1 MSKEVII
8 TVVEKCAEFAMAHP
22 VAATVIV
29 VSTVVVG
36 GAIYLGEKYLENN
49 RNNDEDRS
57 LGNRRGIARNN

>member
-1 MSKEVII
+1 MSKEVI

-29 VSTVVVG
+29 VSAIVVG
-36 GAIYLGEKYLENN
+36 GVIYLGEKYMENN